1 MLGRVQFLK
10 TRDVDDC
17 RVFERRDFRKSK
29 ESKMESFPDVTIAA
43 QNEYQFETE
52 DAAGKITA
60 GSLELAVSALKMT
73 FGDDVSGWIVTENG
87 DRNAIGRLG
96 GQN

>member
-1 MLGRVQFLK
+1 MTTAAKLEIAIAECPTASLSANREV
-10 TRDVDDC
+10 
-17 RVFERRDFRKSK
+17 
-29 ESKMESFPDVTIAA
+29 KMGSSTDLIIAA
-43 QNEYQFETE
+43 QNDYQFETE

-87 DRNAIGRLG
+87 DRNAIGRSG
-96 GQN
+96 VQN